1 MKRLRRLNKMSL
13 IELENEFLGYLRE
26 DLKDF
31 LSAVIE
37 HNYNK
42 DKLSKEIKEVI
53 NKIDNINGWFKSV

>member
-1 MKRLRRLNKMSL
+1 MSL